1 VNWFRRLWQRERM
14 ESELDRELRFHMEA
28 QAEEKVRGGMSEED
42 ARRAVRLQF
51 GGVTQLK
58 EECRESRGTAWL
70 EDFIQ
75 DLRFGARVLARA
87 PGFSFTAIAVLA
99 LGIGV
104 TTLAFSLYNLAA
116 LETIPVHDPARIV
129 RIERRSPEN
138 VAPDVPYVS
147 IAYYREHATTI
158 SAVMAAMQG
167 SPVAIEGDEKRVE
180 PEFVT
185 ANYFS
190 ELGGEAAAGRLFD
203 AAHEDSEASNPAMVM
218 SYRLWQQRFGGDPSV
233 VGRTVLVGGKPATMI
248 GVTARN
254 FASLGTDQP
263 DVWLPLTQISYFVE
277 GSRKLSDPKFDGNI
291 LLWGRLASGASASQA
306 AEELLGLTNQLRPL
320 YPDVIWNQE
329 RILVTPGAHFFTEDG
344 AAPFLALMWG
354 LVLLVLVT
362 ACANLGGL
370 LAARGA
376 GRTHEIEL
384 RVQLGAGRLR
394 LFRQLLTENLLLGL
408 LGSLAALPLCFVAL
422 REALNYTEAP
432 EWMSA
437 LPDWRVF
444 TFAAAMGFFSALLF
458 GLLPTLQMVQRK
470 KGRRLWNQFI
480 VCAQVGASCVLMIVA
495 GLLVRATLHMVY
507 AEPGFAYRDVV
518 SIDPELGDHGFTA
531 VAAQQYLDELNASL
545 RNVPGVETAAD
556 VLSPPLV
563 NRVVMMT
570 SVKANGRRISM
581 IYPNWVSAEFFETMR
596 IPLLRGRTMRDGETG
611 VVVISRSLAIARWP
625 DEDPIGKAWNDK
637 GDVVVGVVG
646 DTRAMEMNNSDAK
659 EVYFPV
665 AKDRMAEMSVLVR
678 TSGVSSDVL
687 RKIKSAS
694 EGVDSRLRPSIT
706 PLRSGY
712 AKTVTE
718 VERVASIVSVLGG
731 LATFLAVVGLLG
743 LVSYAVAQ
751 RTKELAIRLALGAG
765 RVEIVAAIARRFA
778 VPVALGVALGV
789 AGTAAISQLIRRAL
803 YGVSGVDP
811 ASYVG
816 ALAVLIAVLGLAA
829 MLPIRRAFRIDI
841 ARILHFE

>member
-1 VNWFRRLWQRERM
+1 
-14 ESELDRELRFHMEA
+14 
-28 QAEEKVRGGMSEED
+28 
-42 ARRAVRLQF
+42 
-51 GGVTQLK
+51 
-58 EECRESRGTAWL
+58 
-70 EDFIQ
+70 
-75 DLRFGARVLARA
+75 
-87 PGFSFTAIAVLA
+87 
-99 LGIGV
+99 
-104 TTLAFSLYNLAA
+104 
-116 LETIPVHDPARIV
+116 
-129 RIERRSPEN
+129 
-138 VAPDVPYVS
+138 
-147 IAYYREHATTI
+147 
-158 SAVMAAMQG
+158 
-167 SPVAIEGDEKRVE
+167 
-180 PEFVT
+180 VT
-185 ANYFS
+185 ANYFT
-190 ELGGEAAAGRLFD
+190 ELGGEAAAGRLFE
-203 AAHEDSEASNPAMVM
+203 AAQEEREGSNPAVVM
-218 SYRLWQQRFGGDPSV
+218 SYRFWQQRFGGDPSIV
-233 VGRTVLVGGKPATMI
+233 ARTVLVGGKPATVI
-248 GVTARN
+248 GVTSKN

-277 GSRKLSDPKFDGNI
+277 GSRKLTDPKFEGNI
-291 LLWGRLASGASASQA
+291 LLWGRLAAGASASQA
-306 AEELLGLTNQLRPL
+306 AEELLALTNQLRPL
-320 YPDVIWNQE
+320 YPEVIWNQE
-329 RILVTPGAHFFTEDG
+329 RILVTPGAHFFSEEG

-354 LVLLVLVT
+354 LVLLLLVT

-370 LAARGA
+370 LTARGA

-384 RVQLGAGRLR
+384 RVQLGAGRMR

-422 REALNYTEAP
+422 RIALNYTQAP

-444 TFAAAMGFFSALLF
+444 LFAAGMGFLSALLF
-458 GLLPTLQMVQRK
+458 GLLPTLQLVRRK
-470 KGRRLWNQFI
+470 KGRKLWNQAI

-518 SIDPELGDHGFTA
+518 SIDPELTEHGFRSA
-531 VAAQQYLDELNASL
+531 SAQAYLEDLNARL
-545 RNVPGVETAAD
+545 RSVPGVVTVAD

-563 NRVVMMT
+563 NRNVMIT
-570 SVKANGRRISM
+570 SVTANGRRISM
-581 IYPNWVSAEFFETMR
+581 IYPNWVSAEFFDTMR

-611 VVVISRSLAIARWP
+611 AVVISRSLAIARWP
-625 DEDPIGKAWNDK
+625 NEDPVGKAWNDK
-637 GDVVVGVVG
+637 GDVVVGIVG

-665 AKDRMAEMSVLVR
+665 AKDRLAEMSVMVR
-678 TSGVSSDVL
+678 TTGVSSDVL
-687 RKIKSAS
+687 RGIKTAA
-694 EGVDSRLRPSIT
+694 EGVDSRLKPSIT

-712 AKTVTE
+712 TKTVTE

-765 RVEIVAAIARRFA
+765 KREIFAAIARRFV
-778 VPVALGVALGV
+778 VPVMIGIALGV

-811 ASYVG
+811 ASYFAALVVLVG
-816 ALAVLIAVLGLAA
+816 VLGLAA
-829 MLPIRRAFRIDI
+829 MFPIRRAFRIDI